1 MADLGYLNM
10 FAHDIQKPPRMSSEH
25 FRHLAGRIR

>member
-10 FAHDIQKPPRMSSEH
+10 FAHDIQRMAS
-25 FRHLAGRIR
+25 FYADLFQL